1 MQRDGRRRQGKS
13 RAVSSNAQVEVELDL
28 TGASLGPWRLEHVL
42 GEGAM
47 ARVYQARNADGRVTA
62 VKVLRREHAKDA
74 ELVSRFVREAR
85 AVNAIKHEHIVEVYD
100 FGEERAPDGTTASY
114 QVMELL
120 QGTLLSDACDAGP
133 LPLQQ
138 AVRICVQVAW
148 ALDAAHQVGVVHRD
162 IKPENIYLNGPQ
174 GQVKVL
180 DFGMAKL
187 LKPIGEMP
195 KSGTIEGVV
204 LGTPE
209 YMAPEQA
216 LGRQVDLRADIY
228 AVGLMLYELLMGARP
243 FSGETFGKL
252 LVQITSKPV
261 PRLPE
266 TLRSGEAVPPALAD
280 VVAKCLSKSPE
291 DRYGSAEELARALE
305 PFAGLPP
312 SPPRTVQAPRPAPA
326 PSPADEAAMAAAVK
340 GSALPK
346 VVAVL
351 VAVALV
357 AAALV
362 MFLK

>member
-1 MQRDGRRRQGKS
+1 M
-13 RAVSSNAQVEVELDL
+13 SSSGQVEVELDL
-28 TGASLGPWRLEHVL
+28 TGATLGPWRLEHVL

-47 ARVYQARNADGRVTA
+47 ARVYQARAADGRVTA
-62 VKVLRREHAKDA
+62 VKVLRREHSRDA

-100 FGEERAPDGTTASY
+100 FGEQRAPDGTTASY

-120 QGTLLSDACDAGP
+120 QGRLLSDVCDAGP

-138 AVRICVQVAW
+138 AVAICVQVAW
-148 ALDAAHQVGVVHRD
+148 ALDAAHQIGVVHRD
-162 IKPENIYLNGPQ
+162 IKPENIYLHGP
-174 GQVKVL
+174 GAKVKVL

-187 LKPIGEMP
+187 LKPIGELP
-195 KSGTIEGVV
+195 KSGTMEGVV

-228 AVGLMLYELLMGARP
+228 AVGLMLFELLMGARP
-243 FSGETFGKL
+243 FAGETFGKL
-252 LVQITSKPV
+252 LVEITSKPA

-266 TLRSGEAVPPALAD
+266 RLPSGEVVPPALAD
-280 VVAKCLSKSPE
+280 VVMKCLAKSPE
-291 DRYGSAEELARALE
+291 ERVQTAEALARALE
-305 PFAGLPP
+305 PYSGLPP
-312 SPPRTVQAPRPAPA
+312 APPRKVQAPRPAPP
-326 PSPADEAAMAAAVK
+326 PSADEEAALAAAVK
-340 GSALPK
+340 GSPLPK

-351 VAVALV
+351 VGVAVL

-362 MFLK
+362 LFLK